1 MIKACELL
9 AMTSLQSLFRSHAS
23 QRGVS
28 LIVVLLILVIV
39 SILGAGG
46 AQIAMMAERG
56 SRNDRDMQVAWQA
69 AESALMDAEIDIHG
83 DSITNAKPTLTEN
96 NRRYIFENMSD
107 DNAFVEGCGASA
119 GAPADKGLCR
129 WTEGITPVWLSV
141 DFAAVGNSAK
151 TVEFGEITKR
161 VYATTISGTAVGVQP
176 VKAPRY
182 IIEAIEDKSV
192 RDLGTSSKPLPTF
205 FYRITAMGF
214 GPRPDIR
221 AVSQIIYRD

>member
-1 MIKACELL
+1 
-9 AMTSLQSLFRSHAS
+9 MTTSRPLPSRFRVA

-69 AESALMDAEIDIHG
+69 AESALMDAEFEIHG
-83 DSITNAKPTLTEN
+83 RQGVAGLRQPMFTNMHATN
-96 NRRYIFENMSD
+96 G
-107 DNAFVEGCGASA
+107 FVAGCGH
-119 GAPADKGLCR
+119 GNTDRGLCELNR
-129 WTEGITPVWLSV
+129 TGLPAWLSV
-141 DFAAVGNSAK
+141 DFSETDNNAK
-151 TVEFGEITKR
+151 TVAFGEFTGR
-161 VYATTISGTAVGVQP
+161 VFASSSGGTLVGVQP
-176 VKAPRY
+176 AQVPRY
-182 IIEAIEDKSV
+182 IIEPIEDHAV
-192 RDLGTSSKPLPTF
+192 DRDQAYGRSINYVF
-205 FYRITAMGF
+205 RVTAMGF